1 MKKIFQEFKEFA
13 VKGNVIDLAVG
24 IIIGAAFGKIVTSA
38 VNDLIMPPIGKV
50 LGGMN
55 FSDLYYNLDN
65 EKLLNGQPVTSLAEA
80 QQAGHAVIAYGQF
93 ISTVIDFL
101 IVALC
106 VFLIVKVANALRRKQ
121 EAPEEPPAA
130 PTDKKCDYCLST
142 IPLEATRC
150 AHCTSQL
157 EAKSSPAT

>member
-55 FSDLYYNLDN
+55 FSDLYINLDD
-65 EKLLNGQPVTSLAEA
+65 EFRLSGQPAMSLAEA
-80 QQAGHAVIAYGQF
+80 QQAGHAVVAYGQF
-93 ISTVIDFL
+93 INTVIDFL

-106 VFLIVKVANALRRKQ
+106 VFLIVKGANSLRRKQ
-121 EAPEEPPAA
+121 DAPEEPPAA
-130 PTDKKCDYCLST
+130 PTEKKCTYCLSN
-142 IPLEATRC
+142 IPIEATRC
-150 AHCTSQL
+150 GHCTSHL
-157 EAKSSPAT
+157 IVEKGATT

>member
-1 MKKIFQEFKEFA
+1 MKKVVQEFKEFA

-38 VNDLIMPPIGKV
+38 VNDLIMPPIGKM

-55 FSDLYYNLDN
+55 FVDLYYNLDDD
-65 EKLLNGQPVTSLAEA
+65 KLLVSSLAEA

-93 ISTVIDFL
+93 INTIIDFL

-106 VFLIVKVANALRRKQ
+106 VFLIVKGANSLRRKQ
-121 EAPEEPPAA
+121 DAPEEPPAA
-130 PTDKKCDYCLST
+130 PTEKKCTYCLST
-142 IPLEATRC
+142 IPIEATRC

-157 EAKSSPAT
+157 DAKTVVR